1 MSKWEKC
8 HSICAFSLGW
18 WHPEISFIQCQVV
31 FNAVWHLTCFS
42 WWGGCCCHL
51 VLYWRPIRKTKP
63 LTGVRV
69 ISRSNWE
76 KANSIGKIFSN
87 TRLGFDRPL
96 TCVIQVLVFRLSKP
110 PTKPPWLPL
119 GFYFF
124 SSQGF
129 CHCTLKCH
137 SKFVTETSIT
147 LSVTLLKSKHFWQ
160 TKRFQRRESEK
171 RFQFC
176 KSKLLTNFIETYSL
190 QEFDIWNFWRCKYSV
205 WHQTWLLFTML
216 NVNYFNFGFMIPHLV
231 ATK

>member
-1 MSKWEKC
+1 MRRLLLPSSVVLKTYSKNQASFYRGSRDFTVK
-8 HSICAFSLGW
+8 LGKGK
-18 WHPEISFIQCQVV
+18 
-31 FNAVWHLTCFS
+31 FNWKL
-42 WWGGCCCHL
+42 
-51 VLYWRPIRKTKP
+51 
-63 LTGVRV
+63 
-69 ISRSNWE
+69 
-76 KANSIGKIFSN
+76 FSN

-190 QEFDIWNFWRCKYSV
+190 QEIDVWNFWKCK
-205 WHQTWLLFTML
+205 
-216 NVNYFNFGFMIPHLV
+216 
-231 ATK
+231 

>member
-1 MSKWEKC
+1 MRRLLLPSSVVLKTYSKNQA
-8 HSICAFSLGW
+8 SFYRGSRDFSVKLGK
-18 WHPEISFIQCQVV
+18 SK
-31 FNAVWHLTCFS
+31 FNWKL
-42 WWGGCCCHL
+42 
-51 VLYWRPIRKTKP
+51 
-63 LTGVRV
+63 
-69 ISRSNWE
+69 
-76 KANSIGKIFSN
+76 FSN

-160 TKRFQRRESEK
+160 TKRFSEEGVWKKDFNFVKANCWLISLKPIHFKKLMSKSFENVNTQFDIKLDCILQRQL
-171 RFQFC
+171 FQFWFYD
-176 KSKLLTNFIETYSL
+176 TP
-190 QEFDIWNFWRCKYSV
+190 
-205 WHQTWLLFTML
+205 
-216 NVNYFNFGFMIPHLV
+216 FGSY
-231 ATK
+231 